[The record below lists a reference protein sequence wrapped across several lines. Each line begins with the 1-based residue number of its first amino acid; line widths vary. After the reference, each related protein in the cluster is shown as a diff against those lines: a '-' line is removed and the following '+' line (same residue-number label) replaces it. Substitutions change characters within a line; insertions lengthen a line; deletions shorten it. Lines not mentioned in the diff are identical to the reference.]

1 MLQEAPDAKTAVI
14 REASYHDLDELLR
27 IGRTFIAQNGVA
39 DIIPLDERSL
49 EISLIGMI
57 DNPSA
62 TILVIDGGD
71 GLWGTTGALLH
82 PHYWNASHITGQEL
96 WWWVDPEH
104 RGHGTQLFDALEEW
118 VRKMGAHSFT
128 MMGLEAQR
136 PEVVAKL
143 YERRGY
149 RPAERSFVKA
159 F

>member
-1 MLQEAPDAKTAVI
+1 MLQGNDTTAAATI

-27 IGRTFIAQNGVA
+27 IGRTFIAQNGVS

-49 EISLIGMI
+49 EISLIGML
-57 DNPSA
+57 DNPA
-62 TILVIDGGD
+62 AAILVIDGGD

-82 PHYWNASHITGQEL
+82 PHYWNANHLTGQEL

-104 RGHGTQLFDALEEW
+104 RGMGTALFDALEDW
-118 VRKMGAHSFT
+118 VRSMGANSFT

-136 PEVVAKL
+136 PEVVGKL

-149 RPAERSFVKA
+149 RPAERSYIKA
-159 F
+159 L

>member
-1 MLQEAPDAKTAVI
+1 MLQEAPQSSIATI

-27 IGRTFIAQNGVA
+27 IGREFIAINGVA
-39 DIIPLDERSL
+39 DIIPLDEASL
-49 EISLIGMI
+49 EVSLVGMI
-57 DNPSA
+57 DNAAA

-104 RGHGTQLFDALEEW
+104 RGMGTALFDALEDW
-118 VRKMGAHSFT
+118 VRSKGAHSFT

-136 PEVVAKL
+136 PEAVGKL

-149 RPAERSFVKA
+149 RPAERSFLRK